1 MNTKEYIE
9 SGILEAYIL
18 GSVSDQEKREV
29 ECLSKI
35 YPELKVELDALES
48 AIGKYA
54 STFEKTPPEH
64 LKAKIFAQM
73 SFNED
78 LDTETKE
85 NLEPNINLEPNKKT
99 MPLWPKFAVA
109 ASLLLGGLF
118 VYSSY
123 LNRDLKSETALL
135 SEKVEG
141 LKNDI
146 SKSNDMI
153 ALYKNPENKII
164 KLNGLEKSPES
175 LVRVFYNANNK
186 EVALSVDKLPKPS
199 ANKQYQLWMIVD
211 GKPVD
216 MGVIDNDFDNKIFK
230 IKVAEGKIAAFA
242 ITLEKTGGNPSPT
255 MEEMYVMGSV

>member
-9 SGILEAYIL
+9 SGILEAYVL

-54 STFEKTPPEH
+54 STFEKTPPED

-73 SFNED
+73 NFNEESEIEPEVQEEIK
-78 LDTETKE
+78 LDSIS
-85 NLEPNINLEPNKKT
+85 NSKT
-99 MPLWPKFAVA
+99 TPLWPKLAVA
-109 ASLLLGGLF
+109 ASLVLGGLF
-118 VYSSY
+118 VYTSIQ
-123 LNRDLKSETALL
+123 NRELKSETADL
-135 SEKVEG
+135 SKKVQV
-141 LKNDI
+141 LNKDI
-146 SKSNDMI
+146 SNSNEMI
-153 ALYKNPENKII
+153 ALFKNPENKII
-164 KLNGLEKSPES
+164 RLNGLEKSPES
-175 LVRVFYNANNK
+175 SVRIFWNPDNQ
-186 EVALSVDKLPKPS
+186 EVALAIDNLPKPK

-211 GKPVD
+211 GKPID

-230 IKVAEGKIAAFA
+230 MKVAEGNIAAFA
-242 ITLEKTGGNPSPT
+242 ITLEKTGGNPTPT